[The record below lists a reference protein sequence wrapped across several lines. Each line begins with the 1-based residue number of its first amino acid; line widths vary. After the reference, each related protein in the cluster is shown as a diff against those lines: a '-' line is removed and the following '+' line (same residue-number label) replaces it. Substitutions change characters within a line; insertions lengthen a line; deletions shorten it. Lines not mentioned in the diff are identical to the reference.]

1 MARRKDDGGNVD
13 ITIPSKALKSDDD
26 DTSTMNAEER
36 RVVAQLKNETGEL
49 LGSTFDLPLSVTA
62 STLQQI
68 CNALLRQDET
78 TPYSFFVDD
87 VEISDSLGRA
97 LAESKTPQSSE
108 AVVQIV
114 YQAQAVFRVRA
125 VTRCTSTV
133 EGHAEPVLTL
143 QFSPNARYHKC

>member
-1 MARRKDDGGNVD
+1 
-13 ITIPSKALKSDDD
+13 L
-26 DTSTMNAEER
+26 
-36 RVVAQLKNETGEL
+36 LTGDL
-49 LGSTFDLPLSVTA
+49 LGSTFDLPVNVSA

-68 CNALLRQDET
+68 CNALLQQDEA

-87 VEISDSLGRA
+87 VEISDSLGQA
-97 LAESKTPQSSE
+97 LSKTKTQRSSE

-125 VTRCTSTV
+125 VTRCTSTI

-143 QFSPNARYHKC
+143 QFSPNARYHRF